1 MTRSMEE
8 PSDVKA
14 LLAMTMLGLGE
25 IIGGY
30 IVGGIRDTMGN
41 RAALFAEMVLMLA
54 AVGTTIRYN
63 Q

>member
-1 MTRSMEE
+1 M
-8 PSDVKA
+8 KA